1 MRSDEALRIVQRPY
15 VTEKTFD
22 LVEQENKL
30 VFLVHA
36 EASKPAIKQAVETLY
51 EVKVDRVN
59 TARTLVGKK
68 AYVRLAPQSSAAE
81 LASRLGLV

>member
-1 MRSDEALRIVQRPY
+1 MRSDDALRIVQRPY
-15 VTEKTFD
+15 VTEKTFE

-30 VFLVHA
+30 VFLVDG
-36 EASKPAIKQAVETLY
+36 EAGKPAIKQAVETLY

-59 TARTLVGKK
+59 TVRTLIGKK
-68 AYVRLAPQSSAAE
+68 AYVRLAPESSAAE

>member
-1 MRSDEALRIVQRPY
+1 
-15 VTEKTFD
+15 VTEKTFE

-36 EASKPAIKQAVETLY
+36 DAGKPAIKQAVETLY

-59 TARTLVGKK
+59 TVRTLIGKK
-68 AYVRLAPQSSAAE
+68 AYVRLAPESSATE